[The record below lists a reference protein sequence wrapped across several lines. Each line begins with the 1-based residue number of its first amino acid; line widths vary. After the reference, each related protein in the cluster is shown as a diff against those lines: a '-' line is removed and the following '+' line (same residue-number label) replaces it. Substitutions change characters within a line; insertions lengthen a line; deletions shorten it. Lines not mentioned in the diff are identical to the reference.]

1 MSLASLATAPVNQ
14 SVLRRLRGC
23 SPCYVQIHH
32 VCRFK
37 AQRDFR
43 QFNIFFLSEEPREIF
58 RFSSTPTRDI
68 QSSPSTPLTTPKKL
82 PRNPNGVYRW
92 EGAGSAKHARPR
104 NRYASPAFSA
114 SPSKQDRSALKESID
129 SQDLPLPDS
138 KRRRVG
144 NESSSLSV
152 STQRSSISEP
162 TARKVP
168 FPSTAS
174 PTPGT
179 NGVGNRSN
187 PLPSPSRLRSPVKP
201 TSPVVPS
208 PLRQAWSEN
217 SSTSSQNETRRSPSQ
232 TKTANFMAE
241 LIKETTPPKKPDLAN
256 PYQLASPVGKVGPP
270 RRSTKRP
277 RATGRPVALT
287 KAENEE
293 EKEKKEEPK
302 VEKLMEYSPQ
312 TIIEATVPKVRI
324 HKQKSGGNRTQ
335 IVRRGASD
343 RVLLRTSK
351 NQRIV
356 PSLRK
361 KILMKAHARDVKHQL

>member
-1 MSLASLATAPVNQ
+1 MSLASSATAPANQ
-14 SVLRRLRGC
+14 SVLRRLKGC
-23 SPCYVQIHH
+23 SPCYVQTHH
-32 VCRFK
+32 VCRFITH
-37 AQRDFR
+37 RVFHL
-43 QFNIFFLSEEPREIF
+43 FNVSFLSEEPREIF

-92 EGAGSAKHARPR
+92 EGAGSAKHSRPR
-104 NRYASPAFSA
+104 NRYASPAFAA
-114 SPSKQDRSALKESID
+114 SPSKQDRSAVKEGVD
-129 SQDLPLPDS
+129 SQDMPLPDS

-144 NESSSLSV
+144 DESSSSSV

-162 TARKVP
+162 LSRKLP
-168 FPSTAS
+168 FPSIVS

-179 NGVGNRSN
+179 NGVGNRPNS
-187 PLPSPSRLRSPVKP
+187 LPSPSRLRSPVKP

-208 PLRQAWSEN
+208 PLRQTWSEP
-217 SSTSSQNETRRSPSQ
+217 SAISSQNETRKTPPQ

-277 RATGRPVALT
+277 RATGRPVSLT
-287 KAENEE
+287 KVENEE
-293 EKEKKEEPK
+293 KGKKEETK
-302 VEKLMEYSPQ
+302 EKEKLMEYSPQ
-312 TIIEATVPKVRI
+312 TIIEATVPKVCI
-324 HKQKSGGNRTQ
+324 YKSNTGSNRTQ

-343 RVLLRTSK
+343 RDLLRTSK
-351 NQRIV
+351 NLRIL

-361 KILMKAHARDVKHQL
+361 KVLKKAHVRNVKHQL

>member
-1 MSLASLATAPVNQ
+1 
-14 SVLRRLRGC
+14 
-23 SPCYVQIHH
+23 
-32 VCRFK
+32 
-37 AQRDFR
+37 
-43 QFNIFFLSEEPREIF
+43 
-58 RFSSTPTRDI
+58 
-68 QSSPSTPLTTPKKL
+68 
-82 PRNPNGVYRW
+82 
-92 EGAGSAKHARPR
+92 
-104 NRYASPAFSA
+104 
-114 SPSKQDRSALKESID
+114 
-129 SQDLPLPDS
+129 
-138 KRRRVG
+138 
-144 NESSSLSV
+144 
-152 STQRSSISEP
+152 
-162 TARKVP
+162 
-168 FPSTAS
+168 
-174 PTPGT
+174 
-179 NGVGNRSN
+179 
-187 PLPSPSRLRSPVKP
+187 
-201 TSPVVPS
+201 
-208 PLRQAWSEN
+208 
-217 SSTSSQNETRRSPSQ
+217 
-232 TKTANFMAE
+232 MAE